1 MKTSASETRLI
12 ENYIQKQLPPADQ
25 LVFEA
30 RLLLC
35 PELSETLK
43 WQQQVQQ
50 LVKLRG
56 RMHLKAQISLVEQ
69 KIFTHPAHQTF
80 RENIF
85 RLFKS
90 K

>member
-1 MKTSASETRLI
+1 MKTSASKIRLI

-35 PELSETLK
+35 PELTETLK
-43 WQQQVQQ
+43 WQQQVQK

-56 RMHLKAQISLVEQ
+56 RKQLKDQIKRVEH
-69 KIFTHPAHQTF
+69 KIFTEPAHQTF
-80 RENIF
+80 RDKLYA
-85 RLFKS
+85 LFK

>member
-30 RLLLC
+30 RLLLS
-35 PELSETLK
+35 PELTVTLK
-43 WQQQVQQ
+43 WQRQVHE

-56 RMHLKAQISLVEQ
+56 RRQLKAQIELVEQ
-69 KIFTHPAHQTF
+69 KIFKQPAYQTF
-80 RENIF
+80 RDNIY
-85 RLFKS
+85 RLYK

>member
-1 MKTSASETRLI
+1 MKTSASDTCLL

-25 LVFEA
+25 LVLEA
-30 RLLLC
+30 RLLLS

-56 RMHLKAQISLVEQ
+56 RKQLKAQIKLVEQ
-69 KIFTHPAHQTF
+69 KVFTEPAHQTF
-80 RENIF
+80 RDRLY
-85 RLFKS
+85 RLFK

>member
-1 MKTSASETRLI
+1 MKTFASEIRLI

-25 LVFEA
+25 LFFEA

-50 LVKLRG
+50 LVNLRG
-56 RMHLKAQISLVEQ
+56 RRRLKAQIELVEQ
-69 KIFTHPAHQTF
+69 KMFTEPAYQTF
-80 RENIF
+80 REKVY
-85 RLFKS
+85 RLFK

>member
-1 MKTSASETRLI
+1 MKTSASETHLI

-30 RLLLC
+30 RLLLS
-35 PELSETLK
+35 PELSEILK
-43 WQQQVQQ
+43 WQRQVHE

-56 RMHLKAQISLVEQ
+56 RRQLKAQIELVEQ
-69 KIFTHPAHQTF
+69 KIFTQPAHQTF
-80 RENIF
+80 RDKMY
-85 RLFKS
+85 RLFK